1 MHTISATYF
10 DECFASHVA
19 AGRHLFL
26 KLIVTLRFFSIAC
39 CCISAMIA
47 QCYNDTKVPK
57 KSCLISYLLIFHVK
71 FLIIFFTLF
80 HFVTVSHFICKWN
93 FFEKTQKPP
102 WNDIFCYETSANF
115 YNTIFTVKDETSHKT
130 HSTYI
135 NNDYTN
141 IVKSIKKSSNS
152 KQRTN
157 KKQRKH
163 RKRKKFSFQKE

>member
-39 CCISAMIA
+39 CCISAMIT

-57 KSCLISYLLIFHVK
+57 KSCLISYLLIFLK

-130 HSTYI
+130 HGTYI

-141 IVKSIKKSSNS
+141 IIKSIKKSSNS

-163 RKRKKFSFQKE
+163 RKTKKFSFRKE